1 MIPRFLR
8 TAALP
13 LLLAGSSL
21 ACAGETEADD
31 TSTSSAIA
39 GSHADAS
46 RAHSIGQ
53 LLVQKVLTK
62 GHAGP
67 NNYCT
72 ATVVAPRV
80 VVTSAACWVFVT
92 GAFSVQTIPLNRTDL
107 DARDDDS
114 VFGSFAP
121 GPAMDITQLLTEN
134 VSAPEIL
141 VPEDVDTADADKVA
155 QRSVAVLHLTAD
167 VPGLVPLEL
176 GEAPADGTRVTIW
189 GYGCD
194 PNRAGYGL
202 KTRALDWGEWNGWF
216 GTDFRCGPG
225 DTGASILDRQ
235 GRLVGIATR
244 MGDVIPFR
252 GRLLADLRARL

>member
-1 MIPRFLR
+1 MIPRPSR
-8 TAALP
+8 TAACA
-13 LLLAGSSL
+13 LLLALSTA
-21 ACAGETEADD
+21 ACAGETESDD
-31 TSTSSAIA
+31 TSASSAIA
-39 GSHADAS
+39 SSHADAS
-46 RAHSIGQ
+46 RAHSVGQ
-53 LLVQKVLTK
+53 LLVRKVLAK

-80 VVTSAACWVFVT
+80 VVTSAACYRFVT
-92 GAFSVQTIPLNRTDL
+92 GVWSIQTIPLNRTDL

-121 GPAMDITQLLTEN
+121 GPTMDVTQLLAEN

-141 VPEDVDTADADKVA
+141 VPEDVDGADAEKVA
-155 QRSVAVLHLTAD
+155 QRSIAVLRLTAD

-176 GEAPADGTRVTIW
+176 GEAPSDGTRVTIW

-202 KTRALDWGEWNGWF
+202 RTRPLDWGEWNGWF
-216 GTDFRCGPG
+216 GTDFRCGAG
-225 DTGASILDRQ
+225 DTGASVLDRE

-244 MGDVIPFR
+244 KGDVIPLR